1 MDAESIIQGGGLIVS
16 GAFVAKAGDWL
27 MAWLR
32 SRNQRTTATVE
43 PDPLR
48 IDKQDKFVTRGEFN
62 KHLEDNA
69 RDHENLFG
77 RMNRN
82 DRETSE
88 LKGILSGIREDLS
101 AIKDKM
107 FRRK

>member
-1 MDAESIIQGGGLIVS
+1 MDAETVIQGGGLVVS
-16 GAFVAKAGDWL
+16 GALVAKVGDWF

-32 SRNQRTTATVE
+32 SRSQKTEIA
-43 PDPLR
+43 PDPLNVN
-48 IDKQDKFVTRGEFN
+48 KVDKFVSRDEFN
-62 KHLEDNA
+62 KHVQDNA